1 MSDIIAIDGP
11 AGAGK
16 STIATGVAQTLG
28 YQLIDTGA
36 IYRTVAHK
44 VRQQGVDLHDA
55 PACAEVARGLT
66 FTFEFEDGVNRIRCN
81 DQLVG
86 QEIRTSEAGQAASIV
101 SAHGAVRDALLE
113 LQRTIGRARPS
124 VLEGRDIGT
133 VVFPQAACKVFLT
146 ASPEERATRR
156 FEQMKSAGDTS
167 ATYDQILSEI
177 QTRDTRDSTRE
188 LAPLKPAADA
198 HHVDTT
204 GRSIEDIVQ
213 EIVAL
218 AQR

>member
-16 STIATGVAQTLG
+16 STIAARVAQTLG

-36 IYRTVAHK
+36 IYRTVAHN
-44 VRQQGVDLHDA
+44 VRAQGVDIHDA
-55 PACAEVARGLT
+55 SLCAEVARGLH
-66 FTFEFEDGVNRIRCN
+66 FTFAFEDGVNHITCN
-81 DQLVG
+81 EQPVG
-86 QEIRTSEAGQAASIV
+86 QEIRTPEAGQAASIV
-101 SAHGAVRDALLE
+101 SAHGPVRAALLE
-113 LQRTIGRARPS
+113 LQRVIGRARPS

-133 VVFPQAACKVFLT
+133 VVFPHAACKVFLT
-146 ASPEERATRR
+146 ASPQERATRR
-156 FEQMKSAGDTS
+156 FEQMKTAGDTS
-167 ATYDQILSEI
+167 TTYEQILDEI

-188 LAPLKPAADA
+188 LAPLKPASDA

-218 AQR
+218 AKR